1 MIRSFAYD
9 LTRIGV
15 LLREKSGRSYAPF
28 TGQVGDY
35 LGLGRSPLVERP
47 QFVDGVDD
55 AAKAAPTFRPRLF
68 ACAIGSPALTPLHD
82 AISEARA
89 SSGRLV
95 RVDPGRLDR

>member
-35 LGLGRSPLVERP
+35 LGLGRSPLVE
-47 QFVDGVDD
+47 
-55 AAKAAPTFRPRLF
+55 
-68 ACAIGSPALTPLHD
+68 
-82 AISEARA
+82 
-89 SSGRLV
+89 
-95 RVDPGRLDR
+95 